1 MSPAEDGAGSYLLWA
16 GGIFDAS
23 ALHGRAAVT
32 PSARRW
38 QKGLVSGIVRAGWPV
53 YTVGHVPEP
62 SWPRGPAR
70 APGAPLEPGIEGSTV
85 SYWNLPL
92 ARGLSLSRRYRRAY
106 GAIRAERGRPAA
118 VLAYNAYPHNVMLG
132 RGALADGVPWVPIV
146 ADVPQTGRG
155 RSRHDRAILSAPGRV
170 FLSWSMY
177 EACER
182 APSLHLDGGL
192 DGMRAA
198 EPDVA
203 ECPVVAYTGALNR
216 WGGVARL
223 VEGFRGLEAD
233 AELWICGKG
242 ADPAL
247 EEAAAADRRIRLLG
261 FVDERRL
268 ESVCR
273 RASVF
278 VNPRPSD
285 RMENHANFP
294 SKVLEYL
301 SWGTP
306 VVSTWTG
313 GLSPE
318 YRDVLVVVDDDT
330 PAGLANAI
338 RGVLGWSAERRRS
351 YRERVEAFVEG
362 RSWDVQADRLVG
374 WLDRE
379 VLSEGAARVSR
390 ASSA

>member
-1 MSPAEDGAGSYLLWA
+1 MSPAEDGAESYLLWA

-62 SWPRGPAR
+62 LWPRGPVR
-70 APGAPLEPGIEGSTV
+70 AGGAPLEPGIEGSTV
-85 SYWNLPL
+85 SYWNLPM
-92 ARGLSLSRRYRRAY
+92 ARGRSLSRQYRRAY

-118 VLAYNAYPHNVMLG
+118 VLAYNAYPQNIALG
-132 RGALADGVPWVPIV
+132 RAARADGVPWVPIV
-146 ADVPQTGRG
+146 ADVPQTERG
-155 RSRHDRAILSAPGRV
+155 RSRHDRAIESASGRV

-177 EACER
+177 EACEG
-182 APSLHLDGGL
+182 APALHLDGGI
-192 DGMRAA
+192 DGSRAA
-198 EPDVA
+198 EPGGVDGA
-203 ECPVVAYTGALNR
+203 VVAYTGALNQ
-216 WGGVARL
+216 WGGVSRL
-223 VEGFRGLEAD
+223 VEAFRGLDAD

-242 ADPAL
+242 ADRAL

-273 RASVF
+273 RATVF

-285 RMENHANFP
+285 RIENHANFP

-318 YRDVLVVVDDDT
+318 YRDVLVVVEDDT
-330 PAGLANAI
+330 AAGLASAI
-338 RGVLGWSAERRRS
+338 LGVLAWSAERRRS
-351 YRERVEAFVEG
+351 YRERAAAFVEG
-362 RSWDVQADRLVG
+362 RSWDVQAARLVR

-379 VLSEGAARVSR
+379 VLGHPAAPGARGGSG
-390 ASSA
+390 